1 MSYYH
6 YLSWISLKRDLNHRY
21 LTSACSH
28 YLQSGRSVK
37 ILAGEEG
44 DSEMMPVV
52 GHWQMMPGEM
62 TPMVVQMM
70 PVVVQMMPVVE
81 KMTTMVV
88 EKMMLMVEDKMM
100 LIVVAWGKLM
110 TMVVEKLLMMVVECQ

>member
-1 MSYYH
+1 MWYYH

-28 YLQSGRSVK
+28 YIQSGRRVK

-70 PVVVQMMPVVE
+70 PVVE

-88 EKMMLMVEDKMM
+88 EKMTLMMEDKMM

-110 TMVVEKLLMMVVECQ
+110 MMVVEKLLMMAVECQ